1 MIIKIYQQQQNF
13 SRAVDQWK
21 FTMSSNKLD
30 FAGAANHQESNEEE
44 EEMAECQQ
52 NQQNC
57 SMCRKFISNEPSNES
72 NIKCDECLG
81 KLASIPS
88 GFPFKMVNE
97 EKEYECP
104 ICLAIIKNATEI
116 KCSHL
121 MCRECLDYYEKVQ
134 VEQYKE

>member
-1 MIIKIYQQQQNF
+1 
-13 SRAVDQWK
+13 
-21 FTMSSNKLD
+21 MSSNKLD

-72 NIKCDECLG
+72 NIKCEECLG
-81 KLASIPS
+81 KIASIPS
-88 GFPFKMVNE
+88 GFSFKMVNE
-97 EKEYECP
+97 DVKEEYECP
-104 ICLAIIKNATEI
+104 ICLSMIKNATELN
-116 KCSHL
+116 CSHL
-121 MCRECLDYYEKVQ
+121 MCKDCLEYYEKSQ